1 MYRLLVREVMQTS
14 VITIGPE
21 QLVVDAAQLMEEH
34 GIRRLPVVD
43 TMDDEGLV
51 GIITDS
57 DVREAETADSVLNA
71 YEPDA
76 DQEWLAV
83 ADIMTREVVTIGP
96 EASLGQLAQLFLDER
111 IGGVPV
117 VVPAPDNPHRLQV
130 VGIITEA
137 DVFRLIADAWT
148 VEVEAETKPALT
160 E

>member
-1 MYRLLVREVMQTS
+1 MHRLLVREVMQTS

-21 QLVVDAAQLMEEH
+21 ELVVDAARLMEEH

-43 TMDDEGLV
+43 TMADDGLV

-57 DVREAETADSVLNA
+57 DVLEAETADSVLSA
-71 YEPDA
+71 YDPDV

-83 ADIMTREVVTIGP
+83 ADIMTNEVATIGP
-96 EASLGQLAQLFLDER
+96 DATVGQLAQLFLDER

-117 VVPAPDNPHRLQV
+117 VVPAADDPDRLQV

-148 VEVEAETKPALT
+148 AEMEAD
-160 E
+160 

>member
-1 MYRLLVREVMQTS
+1 MHRLLVREVMQTS

-21 QLVVDAAQLMEEH
+21 ELVVDAARLMEEH
-34 GIRRLPVVD
+34 DTRRLPVVD
-43 TMDDEGLV
+43 TMAEDGLV

-57 DVREAETADSVLNA
+57 DVLEAETADSVLSA
-71 YEPDA
+71 YDPDV

-83 ADIMTREVVTIGP
+83 ADIMTNEVVTIGP
-96 EASLGQLAQLFLDER
+96 DATVGQLAQLFLDEK

-117 VVPAPDNPHRLQV
+117 VIPAPDDPLRLQV

-148 VEVEAETKPALT
+148 AEIEAS
-160 E
+160 

>member
-1 MYRLLVREVMQTS
+1 MHRLLVREVMQTS

-21 QLVVDAAQLMEEH
+21 ELVVDAAGLMEEH

-43 TMDDEGLV
+43 TMAEDGLV

-57 DVREAETADSVLNA
+57 DVLEAETADSVLSA
-71 YEPDA
+71 YDPDV

-83 ADIMTREVVTIGP
+83 ADIMTNEVVTIGP
-96 EASLGQLAQLFLDER
+96 DATVGQLAQLFLDER

-117 VVPAPDNPHRLQV
+117 VVPAPDDPDRLQV

-137 DVFRLIADAWT
+137 DVFRLIADAW
-148 VEVEAETKPALT
+148 VAEVEAG
-160 E
+160 

>member
-1 MYRLLVREVMQTS
+1 MHRLLVREVMQTS

-21 QLVVDAAQLMEEH
+21 ELVVDAARLMEEH
-34 GIRRLPVVD
+34 GIRRLPVVN
-43 TMDDEGLV
+43 TMADDGLV

-57 DVREAETADSVLNA
+57 DVLEAETADSVLSA
-71 YEPDA
+71 YDPDV

-83 ADIMTREVVTIGP
+83 ADIMTNEVATIGP
-96 EASLGQLAQLFLDER
+96 DATVGQLAQLFLDER

-117 VVPAPDNPHRLQV
+117 VVPAADDPDRLQV

-148 VEVEAETKPALT
+148 AEMEAD
-160 E
+160 